1 MAAAFRWDESPA
13 PYESGAVYAPGASPG
28 DFHPREYGRLDQHR
42 HGRVSTADGS
52 TFRVVVH
59 STRPRRDGWVYV
71 VVELVSA
78 PMWVSYFY
86 RRGGDRIEHAR
97 SGNAQQLAD
106 ALSVKRLG

>member
-1 MAAAFRWDESPA
+1 MFQWEESPA
-13 PYESGAVYAPGASPG
+13 PYQSGAVYAPGASPK
-28 DFHPREYGRLDQHR
+28 DYHPEHYGKLELHR
-42 HGRVSTADGS
+42 YGRVSLADGS

-59 STRPRRDGWVYV
+59 ATRRNRDGWSYV

-86 RRGGDRIEHAR
+86 RQPGERIEHAR
-97 SGNAQQLAD
+97 SGNAAQLAE